1 MAGQWMSIAEIN
13 SFLQNRSEG
22 EREIA
27 LELRNVV
34 SKHAPNVTER
44 ILWGGLSYHD
54 ASRGGPVK
62 GAVCQIELHGDHV
75 RLSFIHGIRLP
86 DPTGLLEGDR
96 LSKRYVR
103 LDNYEQIPWDVLSE
117 LIKAARDYSPIAQN
131 P

>member
-1 MAGQWMSIAEIN
+1 MPGHWMSFAEIDA
-13 SFLQNRSEG
+13 FLQNRSEW

-27 LELRNVV
+27 LELRNLV
-34 SKHAPNVTER
+34 SKYAPNVTER

-86 DPTGLLEGDR
+86 DPAGLLEGDR
-96 LSKRYVR
+96 LSKRFIR
-103 LDNYEQIPWDVLSE
+103 LDNYDQVPWDVLSE
-117 LIKAARDYSPIAQN
+117 LIEAARDFSPIKRT